1 MGFATTEDESVAMPL
16 DLCKTTT
23 LVCPP
28 DSWFYLTK
36 RWETTPQIHD
46 PAELDRR
53 RRPFWTLN
61 RLFIPY
67 HERRY
72 DVTILLGRKGV
83 PRFPLRSVLPDHER
97 GRAAF
102 CLSYIIRQFCRS
114 TGIGTPFDF
123 TVGPFLGRAE
133 SVPKDHRWCFGSRV
147 PDDIE
152 EGGYTVRFRS
162 ECDCGNGDV
171 THCKYPL
178 RLAVLAIDRLTPF
191 FLASQSG
198 MALRKSCSTRLSDV
212 TKNQIMVGIGG
223 LRDYE

>member
-16 DLCKTTT
+16 DLCETTT

-36 RWETTPQIHD
+36 RWETTPKIYD
-46 PAELDRR
+46 PAESDRR
-53 RRPFWTLN
+53 RRAFWTLN

-72 DVTILLGRKGV
+72 NVTILLGLKGV
-83 PRFPLRSVLPDHER
+83 PLFESSTLPDDER

-114 TGIGTPFDF
+114 TETPFDF
-123 TVGPFLGRAE
+123 TVGPFLGRAD
-133 SVPKDHRWCFGSRV
+133 SVPKDHTWCFGSRV

-171 THCKYPL
+171 THCKHPL
-178 RLAVLAIDRLTPF
+178 RLAVLAVDRLTPLCSLLSLGWRF
-191 FLASQSG
+191 GRL
-198 MALRKSCSTRLSDV
+198 ALRD
-212 TKNQIMVGIGG
+212 
-223 LRDYE
+223 